1 MSSEEKNN
9 KQIIEAMELLFFSFC
24 ACEKKIEFVNCM
36 LYLVFVEIFTSDDKN
51 YSRETISGNV
61 RSITFT
67 VDLTNKKL

>member
-24 ACEKKIEFVNCM
+24 GCEKKIEFVNCM